1 MVSAQLRLAMTSL
14 LAVLLSFRALAAPAA
29 PPPGRAPEPQDSTAT
44 VTRDG
49 VSLPTRVDVEG
60 HALVL
65 NGTATR
71 KKFIVKVYVAALY
84 LAAKE
89 TDAEKILAA
98 DEPRHMVMQFVH
110 DVDKGKMCGAW
121 NEALEHNTP
130 DASAEL
136 KAQFETLCS
145 YMEDIKKGEQFAFTY
160 LPGQGT
166 RVDVKGATKGTI
178 EGKAFAD
185 ALFKAWIGPHPGPG
199 EGFKKQ
205 LLGV

>member
-1 MVSAQLRLAMTSL
+1 MVSAQRRLAMTL
-14 LAVLLSFRALAAPAA
+14 LFAVLLSVRAPAAPAA
-29 PPPGRAPEPQDSTAT
+29 PPPLPALQDSAAT

-49 VSLPTRVDVEG
+49 VSLPTRIEMEG

-71 KKFIVKVYVAALY
+71 KKFIVKVYVAGLY

-89 TDAEKILAA
+89 TDGEKILAA
-98 DEPRHMVMQFVH
+98 DEPRHLVMQFVH

-121 NEALEHNTP
+121 HEALENNTP

-160 LPGQGT
+160 LPAQGT
-166 RVDVKGATKGTI
+166 RVDVKGITKGTI

-205 LLGV
+205 LLGA

>member
-1 MVSAQLRLAMTSL
+1 MTTLAALLLATSL
-14 LAVLLSFRALAAPAA
+14 VAGPGA
-29 PPPGRAPEPQDSTAT
+29 PPVTPREPQDTGAA

-49 VSLPTRVDVEG
+49 VTLPTHVEVDG

-71 KKFIVKVYVAALY
+71 KKFIVKVYVAGLY
-84 LAAKE
+84 LAARE
-89 TDAEKILAA
+89 ADAEKILAA
-98 DEPRHMVMQFVH
+98 DEPRRIVLQFVH
-110 DVDKGKMCGAW
+110 NVDRGKMCNAW
-121 NEALEHNTP
+121 NEALENNTP
-130 DASAEL
+130 DASQEL

-145 YMEDIKKGEQFAFTY
+145 YMEDIKKGEQFVFTY
-160 LPGQGT
+160 VPGAGT
-166 RVDVKGATKGTI
+166 RIGVKGVEKGAI

-205 LLGV
+205 LLGA

>member
-1 MVSAQLRLAMTSL
+1 MTTLASL
-14 LAVLLSFRALAAPAA
+14 LIAVRTVAAPGA
-29 PPPGRAPEPQDSTAT
+29 PPIPVPAQDTSAS

-49 VSLPTRVDVEG
+49 VTLARQVEIDG

-71 KKFIVKVYVAALY
+71 KKFIVKVYVAGLY
-84 LAAKE
+84 LPTRE
-89 TDAEKILAA
+89 TDADRILAA
-98 DEPRHMVMQFVH
+98 DEPRHLVMQFVH
-110 DVDKGKMCGAW
+110 DVDKGKMCNAW
-121 NEALEHNTP
+121 NEALENNTP
-130 DASAEL
+130 DASPEL
-136 KAQFETLCS
+136 QAQFATLCS

-160 LPGQGT
+160 LPGAGT
-166 RVDVKGATKGTI
+166 RVTVKGVEKGTI

-205 LLGV
+205 LLGA

>member
-1 MVSAQLRLAMTSL
+1 MTTL
-14 LAVLLSFRALAAPAA
+14 LALLLSFRAVTAPAA
-29 PPPGRAPEPQDSTAT
+29 PLPWPEPQDSTTT

-49 VSLPTRVDVEG
+49 VSLPTRIDVEG

-71 KKFIVKVYVAALY
+71 KKFIVKVYVAGLY

-89 TDAEKILAA
+89 TDPEKIFAA
-98 DEPRHMVMQFVH
+98 DEPRHLVMQFVH
-110 DVDKGKMCGAW
+110 DVDKGKMCNAW
-121 NEALEHNTP
+121 NEALENNTP
-130 DASAEL
+130 DATAEL

-160 LPGQGT
+160 LPEQGT
-166 RVDVKGATKGTI
+166 RVDVKGVTKGTI

-205 LLGV
+205 LLGA

>member
-1 MVSAQLRLAMTSL
+1 LVSAQLRLAMTSL